1 MSIVKRQTTYEA
13 VSPQERNNIIDQIDS
28 GWRPR
33 DEYGNITPESLRIEK
48 WWDIGKSGHPKSE
61 YPTRIYLLGNGTP
74 LELHRKYNEEYPD
87 EIMPYNQVEAKRAG
101 LSQKHVFINYI
112 RELIKQGI
120 FKISDP

>member
-1 MSIVKRQTTYEA
+1 MPNIVNKHATYEA
-13 VSPQERNNIIDQIDS
+13 VAPHLRNSIIDRINA

-33 DEYGNITPESLRIEK
+33 DNKGNITPKSLGTER
-48 WWDIGKSGHPKSE
+48 WWDIGKTGHPKST

-87 EIMPYNQVEAKRAG
+87 DPMPYNQSEAKR
-101 LSQKHVFINYI
+101 LNKPQKHAFINYI

-120 FKISDP
+120 FRAL